1 MALSAEHIDLG
12 ERSTAVTCDE
22 TPARVR
28 MVRMPGWINT
38 TRSGNFNATPLVL
51 GRRVGAALLL
61 VVAGIYRW
69 ARRRESVQATFL
81 TTLVL
86 LAVVIAMAPQ
96 IIGDNNATLA
106 SI

>member
-1 MALSAEHIDLG
+1 MNSPTLSVASSANG
-12 ERSTAVTCDE
+12 RGSRSS
-22 TPARVR
+22 P
-28 MVRMPGWINT
+28 MPGWINT
-38 TRSGNFNATPLVL
+38 TRSGNFDATPLVL

-81 TTLVL
+81 TTLAL